1 MVIMRLLERAYDR
14 LSDRSSSITSFTIGF
29 INVLWIYFFDR
40 FANGKMS
47 FSKPLSL
54 DTWVIVA
61 NITLY
66 MLVLLLLLSV
76 MFGIIGI
83 KKALSGDRRWI
94 IMAVVGI
101 LMGILPLI
109 ICGYSGKIWFRTLFL

>member
-1 MVIMRLLERAYDR
+1 MVIVRLLERAYDK
-14 LSDRSSSITSFTIGF
+14 LSGRSASITSFTIGF
-29 INVLWIYFFDR
+29 INVLWIYLFDR

-47 FSKPLSL
+47 FSKPVSL

-66 MLVLLLLLSV
+66 MLVLLLLLSIT
-76 MFGIIGI
+76 FGIIGI
-83 KKALSGDRRWI
+83 RKSLSGDRRWI
-94 IMAVVGI
+94 IIAVAGI